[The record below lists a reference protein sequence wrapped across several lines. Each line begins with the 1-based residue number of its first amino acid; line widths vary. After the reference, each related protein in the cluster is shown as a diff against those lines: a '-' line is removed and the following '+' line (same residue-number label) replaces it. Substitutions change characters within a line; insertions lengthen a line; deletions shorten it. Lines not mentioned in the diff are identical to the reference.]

1 MIKTKVFIAD
11 DDMIASRVLSLRLEK
26 TGAFEVKVENIPTK
40 AVTSA
45 RQFNPDIIFLD
56 VCMPGADGNDVA
68 FQIQSDAA
76 LKSTPIVF
84 LTSLI
89 SEREEGVQ
97 RGGNEFLAKP
107 VNLAKVMTC
116 INRRLTQRAASGKA

>member
-11 DDMIASRVLSLRLEK
+11 DDMIASRVLSLILEK

-40 AVTSA
+40 ALTSA
-45 RQFNPDIIFLD
+45 RQFNPDIFFLD

-68 FQIQSDAA
+68 FQIQNDAA
-76 LKSTPIVF
+76 LKAKPIVF

-97 RGGNEFLAKP
+97 RGGHEFLAKP
-107 VNLAKVMTC
+107 ANLARVMAC
-116 INRRLTQRAASGKA
+116 INRHLTQRAESGQA